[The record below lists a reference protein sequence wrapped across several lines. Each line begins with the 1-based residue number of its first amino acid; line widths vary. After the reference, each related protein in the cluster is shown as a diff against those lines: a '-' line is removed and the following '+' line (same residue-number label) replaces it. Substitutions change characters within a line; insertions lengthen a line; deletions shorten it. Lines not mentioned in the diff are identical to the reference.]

1 MGALNL
7 TVQVLN
13 ISPKASREDLLTF
26 FSYCG
31 TVAEIQLQRDKDKS
45 QLAFVTFRQP
55 YALQTALLLN
65 DVPIID
71 RQVRIL
77 PLDNMKNIPINSCTS
92 DSMNSKKY
100 SKIFS
105 FSIKHLKSIDSFER
119 DREGSLPAADVVQA
133 LASKSHEALSSA
145 KEQVSA
151 TGRILTKQANSA
163 ISAAEQSV
171 GNIRSAV
178 MNNNYFSKGAL
189 WLSDVLDKASK
200 SMAELANVEDRDMT
214 SGKQK

>member
-31 TVAEIQLQRDKDKS
+31 TVDEILLQRDKDQS
-45 QLAFVTFRQP
+45 QLALVTFRQP
-55 YALQTALLLN
+55 YAVQTALLLN
-65 DVPIID
+65 DATIVD
-71 RQVRIL
+71 RRVRIL
-77 PLDNMKNIPINSCTS
+77 PLDNMKDIPIKSCTS
-92 DSMNSKKY
+92 DSMNSKRNRGG
-100 SKIFS
+100 
-105 FSIKHLKSIDSFER
+105 SI
-119 DREGSLPAADVVQA
+119 PAPDAVQA
-133 LASKSHEALSSA
+133 LASKSQEAFSSA

-151 TGRILTKQANSA
+151 TGRILTQQVNSA
-163 ISAAEQSV
+163 FSAAEQSV
-171 GNIRSAV
+171 GSIRSAV
-178 MNNNYFSKGAL
+178 MNNDCFSKGAL

-200 SMAELANVEDRDMT
+200 SVAELSNVKGKDMR

>member
-92 DSMNSKKY
+92 DSMNSK
-100 SKIFS
+100 
-105 FSIKHLKSIDSFER
+105 R